1 MSRILRRPMFR
12 GGKVSSYG
20 KGIASGLAD
29 GGMPNKR
36 GLVDGP
42 GGYAGVMDIY
52 EQMQQTVPEYNRQGL
67 TTGDYLR
74 IASAG
79 LDILGRPSEGGGIRG
94 TLATASQPL
103 AKLGADLGTSIDTR
117 EAKGRES
124 REDLVR
130 TLTGAQAEY
139 MVGLE
144 KAKGVA
150 GFIEKKINEM
160 FNPDIEAALA
170 AGDKETA
177 KNLKQQRQDYIKD
190 YVIRGIDDSDFL
202 QILRND
208 TALDQAE
215 GDAQRIVKNTI
226 NPNSKEVPKAKWK
239 STDKGFT
246 ELKNKEKFRIL
257 RETAKFNVEIETK
270 AEGGLTGT
278 MTEDVNVMEQ
288 TPGGI
293 ADVNIQ
299 ETETMDPNNPQPM
312 QVSYDELRARLPKEI
327 GDDIVTLLA
336 NSYEALADFAAIS
349 TQADVDN
356 FNVKYGVELVLP
368 QEA

>member
-1 MSRILRRPMFR
+1 MNRTLRRPMFR
-12 GGKVSSYG
+12 MGGSAE
-20 KGIASGLAD
+20 GITSGLDA
-29 GGMPNKR
+29 PAINKR

-42 GGYAGVMDIY
+42 GGYSGEVLDIY
-52 EQMQQTVPEYNRQGL
+52 RSVEEQIPEYNRQGL
-67 TTGDYLR
+67 STGDYLR

-79 LDILGRPSEGGGIRG
+79 LDILGRPSEGGGISG

-103 AKLGADLGTSIDTR
+103 AKLGADLGASIDTR
-117 EAKGRES
+117 DATGREQ
-124 REDLVR
+124 REELVR

-160 FNPDIEAALA
+160 FASDIEAAIA
-170 AGDKETA
+170 AGDKATVE
-177 KNLKQQRQDYIKD
+177 NLKKQKQDYIRD
-190 YVIRGIDDSDFL
+190 YIIRGQDDSDFL
-202 QILRND
+202 AILRNP
-208 TALDQAE
+208 TALEQAE
-215 GDAQRIVKNTI
+215 GDARRIVKNTI
-226 NPNSKEVPKAKWK
+226 NQATGEKWK
-239 STDKGFT
+239 DTDKGFT
-246 ELKNKEKFRIL
+246 EKKNEEKFRIL
-257 RETAKFNVEIETK
+257 RETAKFNVEVERK

-293 ADVNIQ
+293 SDVNIQ
-299 ETETMDPNNPQPM
+299 ETETIDPNNPQPM

-327 GDDIVTLLA
+327 GDDIVKLLA

>member
-20 KGIASGLAD
+20 TGIASGLAN
-29 GGMPNKR
+29 GGR
-36 GLVDGP
+36 P
-42 GGYAGVMDIY
+42 GYKNGDIVERY
-52 EQMQQTVPEYNRQGL
+52 ETIRESIPKPQQGL
-67 TTGDYLR
+67 STGDYLR

-79 LDILGRPSEGGGIRG
+79 LDILGRPSEGGGIG
-94 TLATASQPL
+94 GMLATASQPL
-103 AKLGADLGTSIDTR
+103 AKLGVDLGSSLDSRLSKANETR
-117 EAKGRES
+117 DNLAG
-124 REDLVR
+124 
-130 TLTGAQAEY
+130 TLTGVEIEREI
-139 MVGLE
+139 GLE
-144 KAKGVA
+144 KAKGVS
-150 GFIEKKINEM
+150 GFLEKKINEL
-160 FNPDIEAALA
+160 FDGDIEEAIANN
-170 AGDKETA
+170 DKESA
-177 KNLKQQRQDYIKD
+177 NDLKEKKQEMITNYIIK
-190 YVIRGIDDSDFL
+190 GQDDSDFL
-202 QILRND
+202 AILRNP

-215 GDAQRIVKNTI
+215 GDARRIVKSKI
-226 NPNSKEVPKAKWK
+226 NPATGVKWVE
-239 STDKGFT
+239 SDIGFT
-246 ELKNKEKFRIL
+246 TKKNEEKFRIL
-257 RETAKFNVEIETK
+257 RETSKFMVESK

-312 QVSYDELRARLPKEI
+312 QVSYDELRARLPREI

-336 NSYEALADFAAIS
+336 NSYEALADFAAIT

-356 FNVKYGVELVLP
+356 FNTRYGVELVLP

>member
-20 KGIASGLAD
+20 TGIASGLAD
-29 GGMPNKR
+29 GGRPGYK
-36 GLVDGP
+36 DGRQ
-42 GGYAGVMDIY
+42 VLDVY
-52 EQMQQTVPEYNRQGL
+52 EGIKEQIPERDTQGL

-79 LDILGRPSEGGGIRG
+79 LDIRR
-94 TLATASQPL
+94 
-103 AKLGADLGTSIDTR
+103 AKAL
-117 EAKGRES
+117 EGRE
-124 REDLVR
+124 ELAR
-130 TLTGAQAEY
+130 TLTGAEVERQIG
-139 MVGLE
+139 ME

-150 GFIEKKINEM
+150 GFIEKKINEL
-160 FNPDIEAALA
+160 FNPDIEAAIA

-177 KNLKQQRQDYIKD
+177 ETLKKQKQNYIRDYI
-190 YVIRGIDDSDFL
+190 IRGQDDSDFL
-202 QILRND
+202 AILRQ
-208 TALDQAE
+208 TSQ
-215 GDAQRIVKNTI
+215 
-226 NPNSKEVPKAKWK
+226 
-239 STDKGFT
+239 FM
-246 ELKNKEKFRIL
+246 
-257 RETAKFNVEIETK
+257 VEEK
-270 AEGGLTGT
+270 AEGGLTGM

-293 ADVNIQ
+293 ADVNVQ

-327 GDDIVTLLA
+327 GDEIVTLLA